1 MKSGLKGWR
10 AAVLAGAVMLALGC
24 ERKSE
29 VVPGEHWTWKAPAAA
44 GFSADRLTAVAR
56 RLGGHG
62 CIVHGGEMVFSWGDI
77 EAPRDAGSSVKPIY
91 AHLILKAVETGKIS
105 SLDSRLVEW
114 VPEIGGLNPDLG
126 YKDREITFRHLLN
139 HLSGYGL
146 VEKPGEAFAYNDY
159 AVGLLAWTLF
169 RRIYAEESDVLNGPA
184 LGSTIGFE
192 DRPVMDNPASKPG
205 RICISV
211 RDQARVALLYLRG
224 GQWGGEQVLRPDLV
238 REAMGA
244 AVPLG
249 FPRTSGREAEI
260 WDGVGSIGGGK
271 NEKDHLGCFNCFWW
285 FNRPTPDGQLF
296 LPDVPKGAFFGSGWG
311 GRAVMVAIPSL
322 DLVVVWHYIRPLEMQ
337 MWTPLSGRGRQKVN
351 FFMRY
356 LLEARTGG

>member
-224 GQWGGEQVLRPDLV
+224 GQWGGEMS
-238 REAMGA
+238 REGMGMA
-244 AVPLG
+244 SAGGGWFFQGPAG
-249 FPRTSGREAEI
+249 GIFPESGRE
-260 WDGVGSIGGGK
+260 
-271 NEKDHLGCFNCFWW
+271 
-285 FNRPTPDGQLF
+285 RMR
-296 LPDVPKGAFFGSGWG
+296 GSGREDDSYVG
-311 GRAVMVAIPSL
+311 GDCTQPRCGIRGEAVL
-322 DLVVVWHYIRPLEMQ
+322 C
-337 MWTPLSGRGRQKVN
+337 LSGIEGDGRGP
-351 FFMRY
+351 
-356 LLEARTGG
+356 ARIAG